1 MTELTR
7 YVTAGVP
14 RLVHEVDPERQQT
27 PGVEMRFEHTIF
39 AAGL

>member
-7 YVTAGVP
+7 YVTDGVP

-27 PGVEMRFEHTIF
+27 PGVEMRFEQTIF